1 MTNLDLRMLLKI
13 RNLKQDFRETIRQ
26 GRRIKILA
34 CLNLIRILQALD
46 HLAKVMV
53 QIRMAMGIL
62 EILKLERI
70 KESAKEGVALVRI
83 KTEKM
88 KIRC

>member
-1 MTNLDLRMLLKI
+1 M
-13 RNLKQDFRETIRQ
+13 
-26 GRRIKILA
+26 A

>member
-1 MTNLDLRMLLKI
+1 MTNPDLRMLLRI
-13 RNLKQDFRETIRQ
+13 RNLKQDFRETTRQ

-70 KESAKEGVALVRI
+70 KELAKEGVALARI

>member
-1 MTNLDLRMLLKI
+1 M
-13 RNLKQDFRETIRQ
+13 
-26 GRRIKILA
+26 A

-62 EILKLERI
+62 EILKLQRI
-70 KESAKEGVALVRI
+70 KELAKEEVALVRI

>member
-1 MTNLDLRMLLKI
+1 MTNPDLRMPLRI
-13 RNLKQDFRETIRQ
+13 RNLKQGFQETIRQ
-26 GRRIKILA
+26 GKRIKILA
-34 CLNLIRILQALD
+34 CLNLIRILQVLD

-70 KESAKEGVALVRI
+70 KELAKEGVALARI

>member
-1 MTNLDLRMLLKI
+1 MTNPDLRMLFRI
-13 RNLKQDFRETIRQ
+13 RNLIQDFQETTRQ
-26 GRRIKILA
+26 GRRIKMLA

-46 HLAKVMV
+46 HLAKDMV
-53 QIRMAMGIL
+53 LIRMAMGII

-70 KESAKEGVALVRI
+70 KELAKEGVALVRI
-83 KTEKM
+83 KTEIM